1 MGKSS
6 ITWKHRGSILP
17 TSWLAGVLGK
27 PGFAEAPRKTVDT
40 TRNHTISIGNFMRSQ
55 QIAEL

>member
-1 MGKSS
+1 
-6 ITWKHRGSILP
+6 
-17 TSWLAGVLGK
+17 LAGVLEK

-40 TRNHTISIGNFMRSQ
+40 TRNHTISMGNIMRSQ